1 MVKNKAPRNIGGR
14 FVSVIERKFITRN
27 SYIVIV
33 RIVDEYYAL
42 LVTENGGEV
51 IKKFDSLESG
61 DFETKDFKFEFFK
74 NIVKKGEKK

>member
-1 MVKNKAPRNIGGR
+1 M
-14 FVSVIERKFITRN
+14 
-27 SYIVIV
+27 
-33 RIVDEYYAL
+33 DEYYAL